1 MKRNVMYTSYELV
14 ILREAIN
21 NKFSVVH
28 NTIENNGNV
37 FFAQTIMV
45 IH

>member
-1 MKRNVMYTSYELV
+1 MKRNVMYTSYEL
-14 ILREAIN
+14 REAIN
-21 NKFSVVH
+21 HKFSVVH